1 MDGFATTYPAAAMN
15 HTPDLLNH
23 PALRPYKDSICATAR
38 PCAEITLLPAE
49 HLTIWQSKLGG
60 QPYWPKDMEYPRN
73 AKGRP
78 LHLLAQINFA
88 ETPPLPD
95 FPEDGILQFYIACN
109 TGIQDPWG
117 VNRKNPV
124 WPDGFRVIY
133 HPAPATEMVALA
145 DDFDFMGNKIRPEP
159 KSLPGK
165 LLSFF
170 RQEPKMPFKHPCA
183 MRFDLQQKFA
193 SLNEPGLK
201 FTGQGV
207 PDIDDSIDPNT
218 AIAVLREEFSET
230 FNETLDWSGHR
241 LGGYCNS
248 VQEDMRGDK
257 YRDYALLLQIDSD
270 RENGVMWG
278 DLGACHFFI
287 RLHDL
292 RRRDFSK
299 VFYEWQCG

>member
-49 HLTIWQSKLGG
+49 HLTVWQSKLGG

-88 ETPPLPD
+88 EMPPLPD
-95 FPEDGILQFYIACN
+95 FPENGILQFYIACN
-109 TGIQDPWG
+109 TGIQDMWG
-117 VNRKNPV
+117 MNLDDPAR
-124 WPDGFRVIY
+124 PDGFRVIY
-133 HPAPATEMVALA
+133 HPAPLLEAAGLNH
-145 DDFDFMGNKIRPEP
+145 DFGFLNDQPKPES
-159 KSLPGK
+159 KSW
-165 LLSFF
+165 F
-170 RQEPKMPFKHPCA
+170 RRLFAPSEIQFQMPFTSPCA

-193 SLNEPGLK
+193 SLDEPGLK

-207 PDIDDSIDPNT
+207 PDIDNSIGPNT

-278 DLGACHFFI
+278 DLGVC
-287 RLHDL
+287 RPHDL